1 MFVPIFLDLIISE
14 WLQKEGMV
22 AVPLMGTKGLGVNE
36 LIEIVKEIDLQTFSE
51 IIELCASYENEE

>member
-1 MFVPIFLDLIISE
+1 MKSLYVFSQYNTKSGGLV
-14 WLQKEGMV
+14 
-22 AVPLMGTKGLGVNE
+22 MGTKGLGVNE